1 MAISVTAKET
11 LMTVLDDV
19 RDVYFAPTVCD
30 NAAAVAALTAAI
42 ELPVIEDSIEVNM
55 GEVDAAYTKT
65 TDGTIAAAKFTK
77 GDPDCG
83 FQLVSINE
91 IIAAIFSDKAKVEGT
106 GGSQTDDTASLPA
119 LETGDSAVS
128 VTGWGNGLKV
138 TSGTLIMMSADHNHC
153 VIFPNAQLTGS
164 FVPTGGGDANTGYWD
179 CAFVPRPNA
188 AGASFYLG

>member
-1 MAISVTAKET
+1 MAVTVTAKET
-11 LMTVLDDV
+11 LMAVLDDV
-19 RDVYFAPTVCD
+19 RDVYFVSTVCD
-30 NAAAVAALTAAI
+30 SASDVAAITTAI

-83 FQLVSINE
+83 FQIVSIAE
-91 IIAAIFSDKAKVEGT
+91 TIASIFSDKVKVLSS
-106 GGSQTDDTASLPA
+106 GSMVDDSASLPA
-119 LETGDSAVS
+119 METGDETITI
-128 VTGWGNGLKV
+128 TGWGNGLKV
-138 TSGTLIMMSADHNHC
+138 TAGTLIMMSADHKHS
-153 VIFPNAQLTGS
+153 VTFPNAQITGS

>member
-1 MAISVTAKET
+1 MAITVTAKET

-19 RDVYFAPTVCD
+19 RDVYFASTVCD
-30 NAAAVAALTAAI
+30 NAAAVAALTTAI
-42 ELPVIEDSIEVNM
+42 ELPVIEDSIEANM

-77 GDPDCG
+77 GDPDCS
-83 FQLVSINE
+83 FQLVSINDT
-91 IIAAIFSDKAKVEGT
+91 IASIFSDKAKVESS
-106 GGSQTDDTASLPA
+106 GSMVDDAASLPA
-119 LETGDSAVS
+119 LETGDSAVPI
-128 VTGWGNGLKV
+128 TGWGNGLKV
-138 TSGTLIMMSADHNHC
+138 TAGTIIMMSADHNHC

>member
-1 MAISVTAKET
+1 MAVTVTAKET
-11 LMTVLDDV
+11 LMAVLDDV
-19 RDVYFAPTVCD
+19 RDVYFVSTVCD
-30 NAAAVAALTAAI
+30 SASDVAAITTAI

-83 FQLVSINE
+83 FQLVSIAE
-91 IIAAIFSDKAKVEGT
+91 TIASIFSDKIMSGNSAD
-106 GGSQTDDTASLPA
+106 SASLPA
-119 LETGDSAVS
+119 METGDEPITI
-128 VTGWGNGLKV
+128 TGWGNGLKV
-138 TSGTLIMMSADHNHC
+138 TAGTLIMMSADHKHS
-153 VIFPNAQLTGS
+153 VTFPNAQITGS
-164 FVPTGGGDANTGYWD
+164 FVPTGGGEANTGYWD